1 MPRAGRKE
9 NVLEAAVALFSHKGY
24 HGTTV
29 RDIAEE
35 SGMLSG
41 SLYAHITSKEDLLFE
56 ITRRA
61 ANQFMD
67 ALEPIVA
74 GPGSAAGKL
83 QAAIAAH
90 LRVVAGS
97 LEAATIFLHEWKAL
111 APERRVVIAERRTAY
126 ERLLGQIIRQGV
138 ESGEFR
144 PVDEK
149 FARLLVLSAVNWLY
163 EWYDPAGPLGPDE
176 VADRFA
182 TLIFGGLMP
191 HEGGS
196 KP

>member
-1 MPRAGRKE
+1 MPRPGRKE
-9 NVLEAAVALFSHKGY
+9 NVLEAAVSLFSRKGY

-56 ITRRA
+56 ITCRA
-61 ANQFMD
+61 SDQFM
-67 ALEPIVA
+67 AAVEPIA
-74 GPGSAAGKL
+74 SARAPAPVRL
-83 QAAIAAH
+83 REAMAAH

-111 APERRVVIAERRTAY
+111 SPERRAIIAERRKAY
-126 ERLLGQIIRQGV
+126 ERLLARIIRDGV

-144 PVDEK
+144 RVDEK
-149 FARLLVLSAVNWLY
+149 FARLLLLSAVNWLY
-163 EWYDPAGPLGPDE
+163 EWYDPAGALGPDE

-182 TLIFGGLMP
+182 DLILGGLLP
-191 HEGGS
+191 
-196 KP
+196 K